1 MKEAFGGTFML
12 KLVMIFF
19 VIYVTFLTF
28 ALQIAKT
35 YRIKNYVINY
45 FEQHQFKIDSN
56 SNQSFVNQNDE
67 KGLETYLSN
76 IPYNINSVD
85 PAYCQTKFGSGT
97 SDKSIISYKGM
108 CVQQKGAEKV
118 GRNLKSAYYKVYVFI
133 KIDWPFMDIKTVIPI
148 SGETMTIRYNY

>member
-45 FEQHQFKIDSN
+45 FEQHQFKIDDN
-56 SNQSFVNQNDE
+56 GNQSFVNPEDKERLE
-67 KGLETYLSN
+67 KYLSN

-85 PAYCQTKFGSGT
+85 QAYCQQKFGSGT
-97 SDKSIISYKGM
+97 NDKNIVSYKGM
-108 CVQQKGAEKV
+108 CVQKKGIEND
-118 GRNLKSAYYKVYVFI
+118 GTNFKSAYYKVYVFI
-133 KIDWPFMDIKTVIPI
+133 KIDWPFMDIHTVIPI

>member
-45 FEQHQFKIDSN
+45 FEQHQFKIDDNGSPG
-56 SNQSFVNQNDE
+56 FVNQSD
-67 KGLETYLSN
+67 GTVLETYLSN

-85 PAYCQTKFGSGT
+85 PAYCQQKFGSGT
-97 SDKSIISYKGM
+97 NDKNIVSYKGM
-108 CVQQKGAEKV
+108 CVQKKGVKEVDSK
-118 GRNLKSAYYKVYVFI
+118 LKSAYYKVYVFI

>member
-1 MKEAFGGTFML
+1 ML

-45 FEQHQFKIDSN
+45 FEQHQFKIEDN
-56 SNQSFVNQNDE
+56 GIPGFVNPSDGT
-67 KGLETYLSN
+67 GLETYLSN
-76 IPYNINSVD
+76 ITKNINSVD
-85 PAYCQTKFGSGT
+85 PAYCQQKYGSGT
-97 SDKSIISYKGM
+97 NDKNIVSYKGM
-108 CVQQKGAEKV
+108 CVQKKGAEKV
-118 GRNLKSAYYKVYVFI
+118 GKNLKSAYYKVYVFI
-133 KIDWPFMDIKTVIPI
+133 KIDWPFMDIHTVIPI

>member
-45 FEQHQFKIDSN
+45 FEQHQFKIDSDG
-56 SNQSFVNQNDE
+56 SPGFVNPIDGT
-67 KGLETYLSN
+67 GLETYLSN
-76 IPYNINSVD
+76 IPYNINSVEL
-85 PAYCQTKFGSGT
+85 AYCQTKFGSGT
-97 SDKSIISYKGM
+97 SDTSIVSYNGM
-108 CVQQKGAEKV
+108 CVQKKGAEKV

>member
-45 FEQHQFKIDSN
+45 FEQHQFKMDDNGSPG
-56 SNQSFVNQNDE
+56 FVNPGDDAE
-67 KGLETYLSN
+67 LKKYLSN
-76 IPYNINSVD
+76 IPYNINSVAQ
-85 PAYCQTKFGSGT
+85 AYCQNKFGSGPN
-97 SDKSIISYKGM
+97 DNNIVSYNGM
-108 CVQQKGAEKV
+108 CVQKKGAEKV
-118 GRNLKSAYYKVYVFI
+118 GQNLKSAYYKVYVFI
-133 KIDWPFMDIKTVIPI
+133 KIDWPFMDIHTVIPI

>member
-45 FEQHQFKIDSN
+45 FEQHQFKMDDN
-56 SNQSFVNQNDE
+56 GNQSFVNPKDE
-67 KGLETYLSN
+67 DGLKKYLSN
-76 IPYNINSVD
+76 IPYNINSVAQ
-85 PAYCQTKFGSGT
+85 AYCQTKFGSGT
-97 SDKSIISYKGM
+97 SDTSIVSYNGM
-108 CVQQKGAEKV
+108 CVQKKGAEKV
-118 GRNLKSAYYKVYVFI
+118 GRNLKGAYYKVYVFI